1 MIIQL
6 RICDRRQPSNGWL
19 WMWNEDCAY
28 IKTNEKW
35 NDFSCNKKQLW
46 GWTLNA
52 LCEKPLKR
60 QPTTT
65 TTKKPETNEGYKPE
79 IKPGDRQGDY
89 QKICTDHVT

>member
-89 QKICTDHVT
+89 QKI